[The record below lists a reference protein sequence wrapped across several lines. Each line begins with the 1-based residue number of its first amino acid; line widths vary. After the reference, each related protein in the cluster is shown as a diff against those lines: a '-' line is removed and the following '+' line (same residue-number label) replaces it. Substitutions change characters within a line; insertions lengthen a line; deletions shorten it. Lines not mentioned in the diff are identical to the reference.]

1 MRKNLTK
8 AKLMEGKTTYG
19 VFVGMNCPPI
29 VEILGHIGFDF
40 VIIDAEHS
48 PLTPESC
55 EQMVRAADC
64 VNITPIIRVAMNFR
78 QNILRYLDIGAL
90 GIQIPQINSRIEV
103 EDAIDSVKY
112 PPEGERGLAANRA
125 NDYNLTKPLT
135 EYVKEANRETMTV
148 IQIET
153 LDAVKNI
160 KEILAV
166 STADVF
172 FIGPTDLSTVMGY
185 PGQTNHPEVQK
196 MIAYLVGE
204 IKAAG
209 KVAGTTAYDIE
220 TLKKCQERGFK
231 FICYKIGPMIV
242 KSGKQYLEAARS

>member
-1 MRKNLTK
+1 
-8 AKLMEGKTTYG
+8 
-19 VFVGMNCPPI
+19 
-29 VEILGHIGFDF
+29 
-40 VIIDAEHS
+40 
-48 PLTPESC
+48 
-55 EQMVRAADC
+55 
-64 VNITPIIRVAMNFR
+64 
-78 QNILRYLDIGAL
+78 
-90 GIQIPQINSRIEV
+90 V

-112 PPEGERGLAANRA
+112 PPEGKRGLAANRA
-125 NDYNLTKPLT
+125 NDYNLKVPLT

-196 MIAYLVGE
+196 MISYLVGE

-209 KVAGTTAYDIE
+209 KAAGTTAYDIE
-220 TLKKCQERGFK
+220 TLKKCQERGFQ
-231 FICYKIGPMIV
+231 FICYNIGPMIV
-242 KSGKQYLEAARS
+242 KSGKQYLEAAHVK

>member
-1 MRKNLTK
+1 MSS
-8 AKLMEGKTTYG
+8 
-19 VFVGMNCPPI
+19 PPL
-29 VEILGHIGFDF
+29 VEIIGNIGFDF

-48 PLTPESC
+48 GLVPESC
-55 EQMVRAADC
+55 EHMVRAADC
-64 VNITPIIRVAMNFR
+64 VNVTPIVRVAMNFR
-78 QNILRYLDIGAL
+78 QNILRYMDIGAQ
-90 GIQIPQINSRIEV
+90 GIQIPQVNNRLEV

-112 PPEGERGLAANRA
+112 PPDGKRGLAAMRA
-125 NDYNLTKPLT
+125 NDYNIKQPLT

-153 LDAVKNI
+153 LAAVENL

-166 STADVF
+166 QTADVF

-196 MIAYLVGE
+196 MIAHLVGE
-204 IKAAG
+204 IRAAG

-220 TLKKCQERGFK
+220 TLKKCQERGFQY
-231 FICYKIGPMIV
+231 ICYNITPMLV
-242 KSGKQYLEAARS
+242 KSGRQYLEAARG